1 MSSAPRL
8 PPISP
13 PTASAFMASLF
24 MERMIRF
31 LLPYFTVIT
40 PDLALARAEILQ
52 TLASYGARTR
62 SEMLNTVQIIA
73 YGFAGLEMLEEGR
86 AQELSPS
93 MRLRYHGCANNLN
106 RSCHL
111 NEQALSKQLARDLP
125 PAQPHAEPTDNVPD
139 AEAAH
144 ILHQAEAAIEARR
157 NSVTPARPAAR
168 PQATSASQQT
178 SAVQAAAQQ
187 ERHNRLW
194 GGAMMDAL
202 AGIGMPV
209 QLVAAP
215 DAAPR
220 QPSPAPMTPPTA

>member
-1 MSSAPRL
+1 
-8 PPISP
+8 
-13 PTASAFMASLF
+13 MASLF

-157 NSVTPARPAAR
+157 NSVTPARPAAPAAGNVGFATNLRRAGGRSTGTSQPPLGRRHDGR
-168 PQATSASQQT
+168 P
-178 SAVQAAAQQ
+178 
-187 ERHNRLW
+187 RRNR
-194 GGAMMDAL
+194 DAC
-202 AGIGMPV
+202 
-209 QLVAAP
+209 
-215 DAAPR
+215 
-220 QPSPAPMTPPTA
+220 PTRRGP